1 MPPSSLPTEQ
11 QHKRIFSTNPYHAR
25 KSNVVAADKSNLL
38 CAGSTDPKKRRRIA
52 MAKSIPGET
61 KAQWRFGV
69 NLKSE
74 TISGDTS
81 E

>member
-11 QHKRIFSTNPYHAR
+11 KHERIFSANPYHAR
-25 KSNVVAADKSNLL
+25 KSNVVSADKSNLL

-61 KAQWRFGV
+61 KAQCRFGRDT
-69 NLKSE
+69 KSE
-74 TISGDTS
+74 AILRG
-81 E
+81 EV